1 MGLKLARRLAADM
14 LGRGESSVR
23 FKEGSLAEAQKAITR
38 EDVRRLITSG
48 GIYAIPKKRNKSIH
62 GLVLR
67 MKRAGGRRRGRGSR
81 SGSLKARGTVEHKK
95 RVRGQRRVL
104 AALKQSDVIDNE
116 AFKKLYRLVK
126 GGTFPSKVSLL
137 NRIRSEGIKIS
148 DEQFEKLRHA

>member
-67 MKRAGGRRRGRGSR
+67 MKRAGGRRRGRGR
-81 SGSLKARGTVEHKK
+81 FPTSGMPG
-95 RVRGQRRVL
+95 
-104 AALKQSDVIDNE
+104 
-116 AFKKLYRLVK
+116 
-126 GGTFPSKVSLL
+126 
-137 NRIRSEGIKIS
+137 
-148 DEQFEKLRHA
+148 